1 MTMSNDETEIIQ
13 SKGMKNTYVIEKVD
27 LTEKIQEHK
36 KNVDR
41 KTYSVKEL
49 AEVLGVS
56 ENKARQLTHAKDF
69 PVLVIGAKRLT
80 IISRLDQWLEENI
93 GLIV

>member
-1 MTMSNDETEIIQ
+1 M
-13 SKGMKNTYVIEKVD
+13 VD

-36 KNVDR
+36 KNVER

-69 PVLVIGAKRLT
+69 PVIVLGKKRLT
-80 IISRLDQWLEENI
+80 VISKLDDWIEIHLGAII
-93 GLIV
+93 

>member
-1 MTMSNDETEIIQ
+1 ML
-13 SKGMKNTYVIEKVD
+13 D

-56 ENKARQLTHAKDF
+56 ETKARQLTHVKDF
-69 PVLVIGAKRLT
+69 PVLVLGRKRLT
-80 IISRLDQWLEENI
+80 IISKLDEWIEENI
-93 GLIV
+93 GLII

>member
-1 MTMSNDETEIIQ
+1 ME
-13 SKGMKNTYVIEKVD
+13 D
-27 LTEKIQEHK
+27 LTQRIEEHK
-36 KNVDR
+36 KNLNR
-41 KTYSVKEL
+41 RTYTIKEL

-69 PVLVIGAKRLT
+69 PVLVIGVRRLT

-93 GLIV
+93 GIIV

>member
-1 MTMSNDETEIIQ
+1 M
-13 SKGMKNTYVIEKVD
+13 VD

-41 KTYSVKEL
+41 KTYLVKEL

-56 ENKARQLTHAKDF
+56 ENKARQLTHAKGF
-69 PVLVIGAKRLT
+69 PVMVIGRKRLT
-80 IISRLDQWLEENI
+80 IISKLDDWIEKNI
-93 GLIV
+93 GLVI

>member
-1 MTMSNDETEIIQ
+1 M
-13 SKGMKNTYVIEKVD
+13 VD

-69 PVLVIGAKRLT
+69 PVLVIGVRRLT

-93 GLIV
+93 GIII

>member
-1 MTMSNDETEIIQ
+1 M
-13 SKGMKNTYVIEKVD
+13 VD

-36 KNVDR
+36 KNVER

-69 PVLVIGAKRLT
+69 PVIVLGKKRLT
-80 IISRLDQWLEENI
+80 VISKLDDWIETHLGAII
-93 GLIV
+93 